1 MATARPTAA
10 PLLFADGPDLDAHL
24 AKAHLCALYLVTSA
38 DPVDDRRR
46 NEEPPTADP
55 QALRAAVARIE
66 AAALRGGDPALDQV
80 RIDYLDG
87 DHAGDGVHALIASEA
102 RSISLFGGRRVISV
116 LHCEEFDFDAGGRK
130 RKPSKKAAAAPGA
143 TEEAATDPLERL
155 LQGLPPAR
163 EGLGRPPFVLIL
175 SATRFDRRKRAWAEL
190 QQRGVVV
197 AVAPLDPAGLQAYV
211 EEQAR
216 LFGIRVDRQVAQ
228 RIWDRLGGG
237 ESARLKQ
244 TADRLL
250 LDAGP
255 GGTLTVAQVEAVVPM
270 DREAAVWAITDA
282 VAEADAQRGLAV
294 LHMLLEHEQEPIAIC
309 AALAA
314 NLRGLLR
321 IADAIGQGRSSE
333 AELAAETGMHPYRA
347 KLVAQQ
353 VRRMKPQQ
361 LERALQTVAD
371 LDVQLR
377 ASLIP
382 DRKIAS
388 ARWLESAIL
397 ALCAGLPMR
406 VASTSGALQTL

>member
-1 MATARPTAA
+1 MATARPASS
-10 PLLFADGPDLDAHL
+10 PLLVVDGPDLEAHL
-24 AKAHLCALYLVTSA
+24 AKSQLCALYLVTSA

-46 NEEPPTADP
+46 TEEPPTADP
-55 QALRAAVARIE
+55 AALRAAVARIE

-102 RSISLFGGRRVISV
+102 RSMSLFGGRRVISV
-116 LHCEEFDFDAGGRK
+116 LHCEEFDYDAGGRK
-130 RKPSKKAAAAPGA
+130 RKPSKKAAAAGEA
-143 TEEAATDPLERL
+143 EEAATDPLERL
-155 LQGLPPAR
+155 LQSLPAAR

-190 QQRGVVV
+190 QQRGVLV
-197 AVAPLDPAGLQAYV
+197 AVAPMDPPGLQAYI

-216 LFGIRVDRQVAQ
+216 IFGIRVDRQVAQ

-282 VAEADAQRGLAV
+282 IAEADAQRGLTV

-321 IADAIGQGRSSE
+321 VADAIGQGRTTE
-333 AELAAETGMHPYRA
+333 AELAAHTGWHPYRA

-377 ASLIP
+377 ASMIP

-397 ALCAGLPMR
+397 ALCSGQPMR
-406 VASTSGALQTL
+406 VASASGALQTL